1 MKNLYVDDQKQ
12 DFNNLFNSPSSL
24 YRGTPFWA
32 WNCKLD
38 KDLLFRQI
46 DCFEEMGLGGF
57 HMHSRTGLATEY
69 LGEDFSEMVR
79 SCVDYAKEKNMLAW
93 LYDEDRWPSGAAGGL
108 VTKDVEYRARQLL
121 FIPYT
126 YDEYAEKHTENVY
139 KDSAEQE
146 KYIKLLARY
155 SISLD
160 QDGNLAEYKLLNDE
174 ETAENVWYLYRAID
188 ATYTWFNNQTYID
201 TLNKKAIERFIEVT
215 HEKYK
220 DIVGDEFSKTVPA
233 IFTDEPQVPRKST
246 LSFAKGKQVIKQP
259 FTDEFPVSYKA
270 EYNEDFF
277 ETFPEIVW
285 NLPNN
290 KYSIAR
296 YRFHEHIAELFASA
310 FADTIGE
317 WCEENNIRLT
327 GHMMEEPSLTSQTSA
342 IGDAMRS
349 YRSFQLPGIDMLCDH
364 REYTTAKQA
373 QSASRQYGCGGV
385 LSELYGVTNWDFDF
399 TGHKNQGDWQAAL
412 GVTVRVPH
420 LAWVSMQGEAKRDY
434 PASISYQSPWYKKY
448 SYVEDHF
455 ARVNVAMTR
464 GKADVKVGVIHPIES
479 FWLDFGPNDQTA
491 QKKEEAEYYFS
502 TLCQWLLFGL
512 IDFDYISE
520 SLLPDQNSNIS
531 NNKFQVG
538 EMKYDVLIVPPMKT
552 MRESTLT
559 RLQKFRECG
568 GKIIF
573 AGDVAKMI
581 DVHCDNSLVELSEQC
596 TKAPFAKSSILSELN
611 DSRDINILDSN
622 GVQPKTFL
630 YQMREVDENNKF
642 IFICNTEKDSGIV
655 PMSHAFGFTGTVF
668 INGEW
673 QISIM
678 NTSTGEIS
686 PIEGKIESG
695 TTSFSTCFYPTEHM
709 LLKLEKSNQ
718 CCGTKLP
725 TKILNTDE
733 QEELT
738 LGRLNEVCKVSFD
751 EPNALLLDFAECTI
765 NGDKIDGKKEILRL
779 DNIIR
784 DKRGLK
790 PTRGHIA
797 QPWTEPVD
805 EIIYAQV
812 ELKYIFN
819 SDIIVKNPKL
829 AIETPEI
836 MTIFLNGEQVNSD
849 ITGYWVD
856 ESIKTLE
863 LPDIQKGE
871 NILTLKVDY
880 QVRTQLER
888 CYILGEFGVEVENEN
903 LKIVK
908 QPIDL
913 SFGSITEKQLPF
925 YTGNI
930 SYFTSFETD
939 EEINHEV
946 ILPYYNGAMVEVIC
960 DGKIMGAIISAPYKV
975 QLGKLAVGTHKLELK
990 LYGNR
995 FNTFGSVHGT
1005 KQFAWNG
1012 GPDNWRPTAD
1022 NWTDNYNLR
1031 PLGIMLA
1038 PRIQRKAITNY

>member
-1 MKNLYVDDQKQ
+1 
-12 DFNNLFNSPSSL
+12 
-24 YRGTPFWA
+24 
-32 WNCKLD
+32 
-38 KDLLFRQI
+38 
-46 DCFEEMGLGGF
+46 MGFGGF

-69 LGEDFSEMVR
+69 LGKDFSEMVR
-79 SCVDYAKEKNMLAW
+79 SCVDYAKGKNMLAW

-108 VTKDVEYRARQLL
+108 VTKDVEYRSRYLL
-121 FIPYT
+121 FIPYQ
-126 YDEYAEKHTENVY
+126 YEEYADKHTENVY

-146 KYIKLLARY
+146 EYIKLLARY

-201 TLNKKAIERFIEVT
+201 TLNKKAIQRFIEVT

-259 FTDEFPVSYKA
+259 FTDEFPESYKA

-277 ETFPEIVW
+277 ATFPEIIW
-285 NLPNN
+285 NLPGNQ
-290 KYSIAR
+290 YSIAR
-296 YRFHEHIAELFASA
+296 YRFHEHTAELFASS

-317 WCEENNIRLT
+317 WCEKNNIRLT

-349 YRSFQLPGIDMLCDH
+349 YRSFQLPGIDMLCDQ

-373 QSASRQYGCGGV
+373 QSASRQFGCGGV

-399 TGHKNQGDWQAAL
+399 AGHKNQGDWQAAL

-420 LAWVSMQGEAKRDY
+420 LAWLSMQGEAKRDY
-434 PASISYQSPWYKKY
+434 PASISYQSPWHKKY
-448 SYVEDHF
+448 SYIEDHF
-455 ARVNVAMTR
+455 ARVNVALTR

-491 QKKEEAEYYFS
+491 QKKEEAEYYFA

-520 SLLPDQNSNIS
+520 SLLPEQNSNIS
-531 NNKFQVG
+531 SNKFQVG
-538 EMKYDVLIVPPMKT
+538 EMAYDVLIVPPMKT
-552 MRESTLT
+552 MRESTLI

-596 TKAPFAKSSILSELN
+596 TKTPFAQSSILSELN
-611 DSRDINILDSN
+611 DSRDLNILASN

-630 YQMREVDENNKF
+630 YQMREVDEDNKF
-642 IFICNTEKDSGIV
+642 LFICNTEKDSGIID
-655 PMSHAFGFTGTVF
+655 MSHAFGFTGTIF

-673 QISIM
+673 QISLM
-678 NTSTGEIS
+678 NTSTGEIF

-695 TTSFSTCFYPTEHM
+695 TTSFSTCFYPSEHM
-709 LLKLEKSNQ
+709 LLQLKKSNQ
-718 CCGTKLP
+718 CCGKKLP

-733 QEELT
+733 QETLT
-738 LGRLNEVCKVSFD
+738 LGRLNEVCEVSFD
-751 EPNALLLDFAECTI
+751 EPNALLLDFPECTI
-765 NGDKIDGKKEILRL
+765 NENILEGKKEILRL

-784 DKRGLK
+784 DRLGLK
-790 PTRGHIA
+790 PTRGRIA

-805 EIIYAQV
+805 ETIYAQV

-819 SDIIVKNPKL
+819 SNIIVKSPKL

-836 MTIFLNGEQVNSD
+836 MTIFLNDEKVNSN
-849 ITGYWVD
+849 IAGYWVD

-863 LPDIQKGE
+863 LPDLQEGE
-871 NILTLKVDY
+871 NILTLKVNY
-880 QVRTQLER
+880 QARTQLER
-888 CYILGEFGVEVENEN
+888 CYILGEFGVEIENQS
-903 LKIVK
+903 LAIVK
-908 QPIDL
+908 QPTNL
-913 SFGSITEKQLPF
+913 SFGSITEKKLPF

-930 SYFTSFETD
+930 SYFTSFDAE
-939 EEINHEV
+939 EEINYEI
-946 ILPYYNGAMVEVIC
+946 ILPHYNGAMVEVIC
-960 DGKIMGAIISAPYKV
+960 DKKTMGAVISAPYKV

-995 FNTFGSVHGT
+995 FNTFGSVHGA
-1005 KQFAWNG
+1005 KPFAWNG

-1038 PRIQRKAITNY
+1038 PRIQKKAINN